1 MEDLIHAHYVKKLCV
16 QEITL
21 QAQQRRVRQ
30 VVPEAIEH
38 GSKELSHILS
48 HIVWFDP
55 EYSTAPL

>member
-21 QAQQRRVRQ
+21 QAQQRRVHQ

-48 HIVWFDP
+48 HYSLVRS